1 MPDAS
6 AGLLAQPRA
15 TQCTMRLYCVFSYL
29 AMIKTVTVRSFKR
42 FREETF
48 HVSGNIVLAGPNNS
62 GKTTLFQAIAVWNLA
77 LQRWLAERSESKA
90 KKRTGVPITRK
101 DFTAIP
107 FREMNLLWTDCSTAL
122 SKDELQ
128 EGQSPGS
135 PRVLRISIDGSGERG
150 DWSLAF
156 EFRYASSELIYAK
169 PAAETP
175 LDDTAH
181 AIIRS
186 HQIVHV
192 PPFSGI
198 GPEET
203 HYDRA
208 YQDLLIGQGKPGDI
222 LRNLLL
228 DVHKSGNGEWEKL
241 CSAIKEIFGYQLLPP
256 SYEGRPYI
264 LCEYENSTPKEA
276 GRRNVTRLDI
286 SSAGSGFLQVLML
299 LGFFYAR
306 PASVLLLDEPDAH
319 LHVVLQKQVY
329 DRLREVARTRS
340 SQLII
345 ATHSEV
351 LVDSTSPERI
361 VSFFRRPH
369 NLLENVERDQVR
381 EALKRLTT
389 LDVLLADQVPG
400 ILYLEGETDL
410 NLLRE
415 WAGILK
421 HPIYEHLSKSPLW
434 HSNQGRHPKEA
445 QAHFF
450 ALKAVKPD
458 IRGVLLLDGDY
469 RRLPDREL
477 AADGFSILRWR
488 RYEAESYLVH
498 PKALKRFVAGNRP
511 NLFSQES
518 ANRGEQFLSNELP
531 PAVFSNPLGEHDY
544 LAATPASKTLLPS
557 FFNAAGISLTKEE
570 YYTIAAQM
578 EPHELP
584 SEVFEKLSAIYSALG
599 LKESQITDE

>member
-1 MPDAS
+1 MHRKDITEPVGAHF
-6 AGLLAQPRA
+6 A
-15 TQCTMRLYCVFSYL
+15 TI
-29 AMIKTVTVRSFKR
+29 MIKTVTVRSFKR
-42 FREETF
+42 FSEETF
-48 HVSGNIVLAGPNNS
+48 NVSGNVVLAGPNNS

-77 LQRWLAERSESKA
+77 LHRWLAKRGPGSGSKA
-90 KKRTGVPITRK
+90 SKRTGVAITRK

-107 FREMNLLWTDCSTAL
+107 LREMNLLWTDCSTAL
-122 SKDELQ
+122 SKDELA
-128 EGQSPGS
+128 EGQKLGTS
-135 PRVLRISIDGSGERG
+135 RVLKIAIDGSGVKG

-156 EFRYASSELIYAK
+156 EFIYQGSEQISAR

-175 LDDTAH
+175 IVEATYEAVREH
-181 AIIRS
+181 R
-186 HQIVHV
+186 IVHI

-228 DVHKSGNGEWEKL
+228 DVSKMGNNEWGQLQSEI
-241 CSAIKEIFGYQLLPP
+241 AEIFGYQLIEP

-264 LCEYENSTPKEA
+264 LCEYYDSLPKMS
-276 GRRNVTRLDI
+276 GRRNTTKLDI

-329 DRLREVARTRS
+329 DRLREIARSRS

-351 LVDSTSPERI
+351 LVDNTSPERI

-369 NLLENVERDQVR
+369 SLLEHVEREQVR
-381 EALKRLTT
+381 EALKRLTS

-415 WAGILK
+415 WARVLGHAL
-421 HPIYEHLSKSPLW
+421 YRHLSKSPLW
-434 HSNQGRHPKEA
+434 HSNQGRNPREA
-445 QAHFF
+445 RAHFF
-450 ALKAVKPD
+450 ALQAVRPD
-458 IRGVLLLDGDY
+458 IAGVLLLDGDY
-469 RRLPDREL
+469 RNLPDREL
-477 AADGFSILRWR
+477 AADKFTILRWR

-498 PKALKRFVAGNRP
+498 PKVLARFVSQSSP
-511 NLFSQES
+511 LPLFTAVS
-518 ANRGEQFLSNELP
+518 AEKGIQFLHNELP
-531 PAVFSNPLGEHDY
+531 PAVFNNPLGEHDY
-544 LAATPASKTLLPS
+544 LAATPASKALLPG
-557 FFNAAGISLTKEE
+557 FFAAAGLPLTKEE
-570 YYTIAAQM
+570 YFEITAQM
-578 EPHELP
+578 EPEEIP
-584 SEVFEKLSAIYSALG
+584 IEISEKLDSIYFALG
-599 LKESQITDE
+599 LQGIDKDLT

>member
-1 MPDAS
+1 
-6 AGLLAQPRA
+6 
-15 TQCTMRLYCVFSYL
+15 
-29 AMIKTVTVRSFKR
+29 MIKTVTVRSFKR

-77 LQRWLAERSESKA
+77 LQRWLAERGPESGSQA
-90 KKRTGVPITRK
+90 RKRTGVAITRK

-107 FREMNLLWTDCSTAL
+107 LREMNLLWTDCSTAL

-128 EGQSPGS
+128 EGQRLGT
-135 PRVLRISIDGSGERG
+135 PRVLRVSIDGTGARG

-156 EFRYASSELIYAK
+156 EFTYQSSELVYAR

-175 LDDTAH
+175 VEPIH
-181 AIIRS
+181 EAIRG

-228 DVHKSGNGEWEKL
+228 DVYKNENGEWKKL
-241 CSAIKEIFGYQLLPP
+241 CSEIKEIFGYQLLPP

-264 LCEYENSTPKEA
+264 LCEYENALLKEA
-276 GRRNVTRLDI
+276 GRRSVTKLDI

-329 DRLREVARTRS
+329 DRLREVARARG

-351 LVDSTSPERI
+351 LVDNTSPERI

-369 NLLENVERDQVR
+369 NLLEHMERDQVR
-381 EALKRLTT
+381 EALKRLTS

-421 HPIYEHLSKSPLW
+421 HPIYGQLSKSPLW

-445 QAHFF
+445 RSHFF
-450 ALKAVKPD
+450 ALKAVKPN
-458 IRGVLLLDGDY
+458 IVGVLLLDGDY
-469 RRLPDREL
+469 RRLPDHEL
-477 AADGFSILRWR
+477 VADRFTILRWR

-498 PKALKRFVAGNRP
+498 PKALKRFVAGNPP
-511 NLFSQES
+511 NLFTQES
-518 ANRGEQFLSNELP
+518 ANRGEQYLSNELP
-531 PAVFSNPLGEHDY
+531 PAVFSNPLAEHDY
-544 LAATPASKTLLPS
+544 LSATPASKTLLPG
-557 FFNAAGISLTKEE
+557 FFQAAGMSLTKEE
-570 YYTIAAQM
+570 YYEVAARM
-578 EPHELP
+578 EPNELP
-584 SEVFEKLSAIYSALG
+584 DEVAEKLTLIYTALG
-599 LKESQITDE
+599 LQEPQIAID